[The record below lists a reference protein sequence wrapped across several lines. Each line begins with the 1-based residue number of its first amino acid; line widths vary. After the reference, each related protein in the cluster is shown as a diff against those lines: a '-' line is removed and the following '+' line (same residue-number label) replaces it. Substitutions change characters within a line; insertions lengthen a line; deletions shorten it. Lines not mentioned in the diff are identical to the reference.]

1 MARWQRVFRKLISG
15 SLDIRFDDF
24 VLVSEHF
31 GFVLDRVQG
40 SHHVFVHPE
49 IPELLSVQPRKDGK
63 AKPYQL
69 RQFLKLVEEYSLR
82 PRDKR

>member
-24 VLVSEHF
+24 ILVLEHF

>member
-15 SLDIRFDDF
+15 SLDIRFDEF
-24 VLVSEHF
+24 VLVLQHF

-40 SHHVFVHPE
+40 SHHVFVHPN
-49 IPELLSVQPRKDGK
+49 IRELLSVQPRKDGK

-69 RQFLKLVEEYSLR
+69 R
-82 PRDKR
+82 